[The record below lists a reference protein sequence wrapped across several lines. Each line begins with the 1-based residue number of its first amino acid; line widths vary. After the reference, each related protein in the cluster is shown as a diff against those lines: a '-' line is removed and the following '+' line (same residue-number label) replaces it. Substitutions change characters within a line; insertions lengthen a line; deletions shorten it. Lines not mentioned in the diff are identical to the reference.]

1 MGFRRRRRAYCAHF
15 LASRTEE
22 YCGLRW
28 LRCIVLPACAS
39 ESSRVPQHSFY
50 TPPVCPVKWALPI
63 SRCILHVGR
72 CVSHC
77 RVLQPTPVLAQ
88 PSHSFRAQVG
98 GALSRPAASFP
109 LFEATV
115 FEQFPYLLPC
125 LLSSSLGLTTLVLC
139 FFFLPETQAFV
150 QRRAGAAQ
158 LPLSADTAPYNSIR
172 VTRHETRAD
181 TATYH
186 TTRAK
191 PSSSRGAAHAACAR
205 ATEPKQRRGAL
216 SA

>member
-1 MGFRRRRRAYCAHF
+1 MDYAGF
-15 LASRTEE
+15 
-22 YCGLRW
+22 G
-28 LRCIVLPACAS
+28 VLCAS
-39 ESSRVPQHSFY
+39 VCFRVESSTTALLLYAAGLSSEVGTADLTLHLAR
-50 TPPVCPVKWALPI
+50 WALRLALP
-63 SRCILHVGR
+63 
-72 CVSHC
+72 
-77 RVLQPTPVLAQ
+77 RVATNAGPRQ
-88 PSHSFRAQVG
+88 PSHRFRAQVG

-158 LPLSADTAPYNSIR
+158 LPLSADTAPYNSIH